1 VEDDVTGGAR
11 HDTLRVIRELSA
23 IAAMFAEVT
32 DLEGLARPL
41 ETVLDRLL
49 TVEYDAFYLWDFKEK
64 RLRCVFSR
72 GFTDEERRLAEATAM
87 DRHPGRVFR
96 ERTILHVADTEND
109 PHHRSKTS
117 PGRRLKVR
125 SRLFIPVTYGE
136 QSLGSFGLASP
147 RPNAFTAEHVAVLEF
162 VCRLTGVFYR
172 QFLDREER
180 RETEREL
187 ASTARRLQLVIN
199 SLPIALVLVDGGGDI
214 ELAEGAALRLLEET
228 RPAPRA
234 CSSGGLVGAPAGVVL
249 GDTELAGLLR
259 PGGESKE
266 VVRLFGERALGI
278 RAFSRDDGGATL
290 VLEDISERQRNLQR
304 LRALNDELRQARDV
318 AVEATRAKSR
328 FLATMSHELR
338 TPLNVIIGYG
348 EMLLEDA
355 HGGFLDTET
364 IDTDLERIIHS
375 AKHLLMLINDIL
387 DISKIEAGKFML
399 QPSRVDLPALL
410 DETRAAMLPLC
421 RRSGNRFTIVAPPAL
436 APIVTDEVAL
446 RRVLTNLLSNANKFT
461 EGGELTL
468 EVEDARASAG
478 QLRFFVRDTG
488 IGMTADELTQ
498 IFAAFTQVDT
508 SSTRRFG
515 GTGLGLTI
523 TRELVEALG
532 GEIEVSSTPGV
543 GSTFAFWI
551 PELERREPAARG

>member
-1 VEDDVTGGAR
+1 
-11 HDTLRVIRELSA
+11 
-23 IAAMFAEVT
+23 M
-32 DLEGLARPL
+32 
-41 ETVLDRLL
+41 
-49 TVEYDAFYLWDFKEK
+49 
-64 RLRCVFSR
+64 
-72 GFTDEERRLAEATAM
+72 
-87 DRHPGRVFR
+87 
-96 ERTILHVADTEND
+96 
-109 PHHRSKTS
+109 
-117 PGRRLKVR
+117 
-125 SRLFIPVTYGE
+125 
-136 QSLGSFGLASP
+136 
-147 RPNAFTAEHVAVLEF
+147 LEF

-199 SLPIALVLVDGGGDI
+199 SLPIALVLVDPRGDI
-214 ELAEGAALRLLEET
+214 ELAEGAALRLLEEAS
-228 RPAPRA
+228 PAPRE
-234 CSSGGLVGAPAGVVL
+234 CSSGCLVGASAGVVL
-249 GDTELAGLLR
+249 GDAELAGLLR
-259 PGGESKE
+259 AGGESKE
-266 VVRLFGERALGI
+266 LVRPFGERALGI

-290 VLEDISERQRNLQR
+290 VLEDISERQRNLQ
-304 LRALNDELRQARDV
+304 RALNDELRQARDV

-355 HGGFLDTET
+355 NGGLLDVDT
-364 IDTDLERIIHS
+364 IDADLERIIHS

-387 DISKIEAGKFML
+387 DLSKIEAGKFML
-399 QPSRVDLPALL
+399 QPSRVDLAALF
-410 DETRAAMLPLC
+410 DDTRAAMLPLC

-478 QLRFFVRDTG
+478 QLRFRVRDTG
-488 IGMTADELTQ
+488 IGMAADDLTQ

-523 TRELVEALG
+523 TRELVDALG
-532 GEIEVSSTPGV
+532 GELEVSSTPGV

-551 PELERREPAARG
+551 PALERRGPSPARG